1 MDYKIIAD
9 SCCDVSEEMQKETG
23 VELVPLTIRID
34 DTEYIDDHT
43 LDMEAFLQ
51 HMKESKNP
59 PKTSCPS
66 IYDFFHSFKDSDN
79 IFVVTLTS
87 KLSGTYNAAMQAK
100 EMAMEEFK
108 GKFIHVFDSLSAV
121 VGETLVHLKIHEYLN
136 NNLSNNEIIDKVNNY
151 IQEMKTF
158 FLLESLD
165 HLAKAGRL
173 NPLIAKAASILSI
186 KPIMGEDNG
195 VIRLV
200 DKARGYERAFKR
212 LVDIIGEESS
222 KLEGRLEEKVLGIA
236 HCNCYQRALKFKELV
251 LEKYSF
257 KDIFIVEMGG
267 LSSTY
272 ADQGGIVIAF

>member
-34 DTEYIDDHT
+34 DKEYIDDHT
-43 LDMEAFLQ
+43 LDMETFLQ
-51 HMKESKNP
+51 HMKDSRNP

-66 IYDFFHSFKDSDN
+66 IYDFLQYFKDGDN

-100 EMAMEEFK
+100 EMAMEDFK
-108 GKFIHVFDSLSAV
+108 DRFIHVFDSTSAV
-121 VGETLVHLKIHEYLN
+121 VGETLVHLKIHECIK
-136 NNLSNNEIIDKVNNY
+136 NNLKNNEIIDKVNNY
-151 IQEMKTF
+151 IKEMKTF

-186 KPIMGEDNG
+186 KPIMGEENG
-195 VIRLV
+195 IIRMV

-212 LVDIIGEESS
+212 LVDIIGEE
-222 KLEGRLEEKVLGIA
+222 GNRLEEKILGIA

-251 LEKYSF
+251 MEKYSF

>member
-9 SCCDVSEEMQKETG
+9 SCCDVSEEMQKETD
-23 VELVPLTIRID
+23 VELIPLTIRID
-34 DTEYIDDHT
+34 DKEYEDNHT

-51 HMKESKNP
+51 HMKDSKNP

-66 IYDFFHSFKDSDN
+66 VYDFLQSFREGEN
-79 IFVVTLTS
+79 IFVVTLSS
-87 KLSGTYNAAMQAK
+87 KLSGTYNAAVQAR
-100 EMAMEEFK
+100 EMALEEVK
-108 GKFIHVFDSLSAV
+108 DKFIHVFDSLSAV
-121 VGETLVHLKIHEYLN
+121 VGETLVHLKIHECLK
-136 NNLSNNEIIDKVNNY
+136 NNLKNNEIIDKVNNY
-151 IQEMKTF
+151 INEMKTF

-173 NPLIAKAASILSI
+173 NLLIARAASVLSI

-195 VIRLV
+195 SIRLV

-212 LVDIIGEESS
+212 LVDIIGEE
-222 KLEGRLEEKVLGIA
+222 GNRLEEKILGIA

-251 LEKYSF
+251 MEKYSF
-257 KDIFIVEMGG
+257 KDIFIVQMGA